1 MASLFKKNGDLSL
14 SANRQHSSTMRLLTA
29 NSQLNTGVEK
39 VSDESPSQNRR
50 ITEKNKKKQPSFMEC
65 FRQGNIK
72 LTVNKEHTGCFRRPT
87 IPNIDTNMEDHCC
100 STEQASST
108 VDLVRKVKQPVVEQS
123 VTPKEYKL
131 PEGTDN
137 SFELVT
143 KIDQPSSSNEVTS
156 SCCGGRFDSGS
167 ISKENDD

>member
-1 MASLFKKNGDLSL
+1 MLASLFKKTGDLSL

-29 NSQLNTGVEK
+29 SSQLTNRAEK
-39 VSDESPSQNRR
+39 ATVESPSQNL
-50 ITEKNKKKQPSFMEC
+50 ITEKKQPSFMEC

-72 LTVNKEHTGCFRRPT
+72 LTVNKKHTGCFRRPT